1 MNDNPNAASRTTE
14 IAGDLIDSLKDVIRR
29 HQVTIDEFRDTI
41 AYVGSVVKDGELEL
55 LSAVLFEAA
64 VDEAAESADG
74 GTASNVE
81 GPFWVAG
88 APMIDPEGVLPMRP
102 GEPGEQLLFSGSV
115 RSTDG
120 RPLASAMVDI
130 WQADDAGLYSQFAP
144 DIPPWNLRGRVRT
157 DADGRFAFRT
167 VVPAAYDIPGLPH
180 TARLLGILGM
190 EPHRPAHVHLKIAAD
205 DHRDLTTQVYFAG
218 DPWLGR
224 DVVGAA
230 KPSLVTELRDGAG
243 SAADRACTFDF
254 VLTPTGHRA
263 PAEANRPERP
273 ERG

>member
-1 MNDNPNAASRTTE
+1 MNDPNPARATK
-14 IAGDLIDSLKDVIRR
+14 IAGDIVDSLKDVIRR
-29 HQVTIDEFRDTI
+29 RQVTIDEFRETI
-41 AYVGSVVKDGELEL
+41 DYVGSVVRGD
-55 LSAVLFEAA
+55 
-64 VDEAAESADG
+64 
-74 GTASNVE
+74 SNVE
-81 GPFWVAG
+81 GPFFVAD
-88 APMIDPEGVLPMRP
+88 APLLDPGGVLPMRP

-120 RPLASAMVDI
+120 CPLASAMVDI

-144 DIPPWNLRGRVRT
+144 DIPQWNLRGRIRT

-190 EPHRPAHVHLKIAAD
+190 EPHRPAHVHVKIAAD

-218 DPWLGR
+218 DPWLER

-230 KPSLVTELRDGAG
+230 KPSLVTQLQD
-243 SAADRACTFDF
+243 SADTATDRECAFDF
-254 VLTPTGHRA
+254 VLTPTRRGA
-263 PAEANRPERP
+263 AEAV
-273 ERG
+273 